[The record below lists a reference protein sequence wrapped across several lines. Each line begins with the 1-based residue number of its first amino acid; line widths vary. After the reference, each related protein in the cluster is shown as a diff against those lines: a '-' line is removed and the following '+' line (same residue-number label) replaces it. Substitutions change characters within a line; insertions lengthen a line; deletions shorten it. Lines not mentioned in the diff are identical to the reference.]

1 MTKSMQE
8 GDTFVEVNLGIT
20 GKNEK
25 IKFRTEFTAASQIK
39 IIEVAVYGWGLN
51 TTGNDAKFLN
61 RIRNTKIRESQ
72 R

>member
-1 MTKSMQE
+1 MQE

-51 TTGNDAKFLN
+51 TLG
-61 RIRNTKIRESQ
+61 
-72 R
+72 